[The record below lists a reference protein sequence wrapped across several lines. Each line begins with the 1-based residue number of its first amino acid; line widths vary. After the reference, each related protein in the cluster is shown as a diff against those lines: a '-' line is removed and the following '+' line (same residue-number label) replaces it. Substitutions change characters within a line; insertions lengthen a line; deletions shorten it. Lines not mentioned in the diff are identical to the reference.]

1 MVVTSTLATAARQT
15 RSTPQLTATY
25 TLSLYVSVDGGL
37 TFGPA
42 EFPEGF
48 ATDHMVYNFVEAV
61 SLHAMFLD
69 VVADTR
75 GSSMQLFGAL
85 FASNSHGTA
94 FELVLANTSNTNY
107 APDVERVASIDGV
120 IVGNQITNVDDVVDG
135 LPALVRT
142 LISFDE
148 GKRERGKK
156 GTQSE
161 HVREGNAHVRGG
173 ASVTGAA
180 GGGRAG
186 AHWATIP
193 APRTRA
199 DGTGWACSTPSCSLH
214 LHMNV
219 AGRMKEYE
227 QRNGARRE
235 RGHNAA
241 WGPVAAHQLTLS

>member
-1 MVVTSTLATAARQT
+1 MVVTPTPTLAPAARQT
-15 RSTPQLTATY
+15 RSTLSTPQLTATY

-148 GKRERGKK
+148 GGRERRKK

-161 HVREGNAHVRGG
+161 HVREGNADLRGG
-173 ASVTGAA
+173 VGCW
-180 GGGRAG
+180 RAG

-227 QRNGARRE
+227 R
-235 RGHNAA
+235 
-241 WGPVAAHQLTLS
+241 